1 MMRTLSATTI
11 VRPMPAMVGI
21 ELAGD
26 QRVLDSALPADIGRR
41 RQAALDGETHVAR
54 RDRP

>member
-21 ELAGD
+21 ELAGH
-26 QRVLDSALPADIGRR
+26 QLVLDAALPADVGRLER
-41 RQAALDGETHVAR
+41 LAMGAR
-54 RDRP
+54 CGR